1 MPQVLDGIEIWTFRG
16 RTPPVNAVLLKE
28 GLCPSGRV
36 LRVVILNK
44 PVIRKLLSDK
54 GNKCRL
60 YDVAEEISIHDAIKD
75 ANLCSTMFADSR
87 PNMYLQRM
95 LWFGLSL
102 RRLVDLFEADVAIL
116 CERDRAL
123 VAENCIVESVATLQ
137 DSLCVLQPLDFV
149 GVSYKLAVPSPL

>member
-123 VAENCIVESVATLQ
+123 VAENCIVESVATFQ
-137 DSLCVLQPLDFV
+137 DALSKLQPLRFV
-149 GVSYKLAVPSPL
+149 HVPNELTVASPL